1 MKIIQILV
9 GQMAVYAYLVGC
21 EKTGQAV
28 VIDPAGDEDRIAAEA
43 AGQGL
48 AITKIVNTHG
58 HPDHTCGN
66 ARLKELTGA
75 PIVVHE
81 ADAGPMVS
89 PSAQQFAA
97 MLGCAGTP
105 PADETVTDGQ
115 VIKAGQEVELKVIHT
130 PGHTPGCICLY
141 TPGHVFTGDTLF
153 VGAVGRTDLPGGSW
167 PRMLASIEQRIL
179 TLPGD
184 TIVWPG
190 HDYGPSPSSTVGE
203 EREHNPFL
211 R

>member
-1 MKIIQILV
+1 MKVLQILV

-21 EKTGQAV
+21 EKTGQALT
-28 VIDPAGDEDRIAAEA
+28 IDPAGQEDKLVAEA
-43 AGQGL
+43 GRQGL
-48 AITKIVNTHG
+48 TIVGIVNTHG

-75 PIVVHE
+75 PIIIHE

-89 PSAQQFAA
+89 PYAQQFAQ

-105 PADETVTDGQ
+105 PADRTVAHGERLT
-115 VIKAGQEVELKVIHT
+115 AGEEVSLEVVHT
-130 PGHTPGCICLY
+130 PGHSPGSMCLY

-153 VGAVGRTDLPGGSW
+153 VGGVGRTDLPGGSW
-167 PRMLASIEQRIL
+167 KQMLASINQRIF
-179 TLPGD
+179 TLPDD

-190 HDYGPSPSSTVGE
+190 HNYGPSPKSMVRA
-203 EREHNPFL
+203 EREENPLL